1 MAGTI
6 KLTVEGDTVGMI
18 ADGNGVEIIKSVS
31 DADAER
37 LIMAYGVLYMDKWKD
52 ENGAPF
58 VPTTEQILVEWFN
71 GIVEGSRNAVLKFE
85 KTEASKQAAEA
96 ITKIEIT

>member
-31 DADAER
+31 DADANR
-37 LIMAYGVLYMDKWKD
+37 LVLAYASLYADKWKD

-58 VPTTEQILVEWFN
+58 VPTTEQILGEWFN

-85 KTEASKQAAEA
+85 KTEASKQAADA
-96 ITKIEIT
+96 IQKIEIT